1 MLTWS
6 ISTAQAAATGR
17 SAPHTS
23 IQVNARRQAKVPKGR
38 GAALRANVTVGRGRG
53 AAQAAAVGST
63 TGIPDVDLATA
74 QPNQLV
80 LYEDVEADQRL
91 PESSTL
97 RENNNNNNK
106 NK

>member
-1 MLTWS
+1 MSMLTRS
-6 ISTAQAAATGR
+6 IRTAQAAATGR

-63 TGIPDVDLATA
+63 PGIPDVDLATA

-80 LYEDVEADQRL
+80 LYEDEEADQGL
-91 PESSTL
+91 PESPNFSNT
-97 RENNNNNNK
+97 NSF
-106 NK
+106 